1 MEMVEVYLRGR
12 WWCEGAVMARQW
24 RSMRRNKKK
33 RRWWRLL
40 ISPLKYNLMVSIMCL
55 LLLGIE
61 KGKRKRK
68 RASWLGF
75 FYFLIR

>member
-1 MEMVEVYLRGR
+1 
-12 WWCEGAVMARQW
+12 
-24 RSMRRNKKK
+24 MRRNKKK

-61 KGKRKRK
+61 KGKEQV
-68 RASWLGF
+68 G
-75 FYFLIR
+75 